1 MIASILKI
9 LKILPAL
16 VKVIERIYRKRKTE
30 ERQADRDALED
41 NPDLWVSNHFGGV
54 RDDSTRDDADKT
66 DVNNRDK

>member
-9 LKILPAL
+9 LSAL
-16 VKVIERIYRKRKTE
+16 VTVIERVYRKRKTE
-30 ERQADRDALED
+30 EIQADRDALED

-66 DVNNRDK
+66 DTDNREK